1 VDGGYRVLICLASI
15 HAGSSKCAENMGH
28 RQGDSGDGPDDMQVD
43 KKQGIVC
50 PSSSIL
56 IPASL
61 EELINLPTSAFPTFT

>member
-1 VDGGYRVLICLASI
+1 
-15 HAGSSKCAENMGH
+15 MGH